1 MRKSRGKQERGA
13 KEAILERRRNVY
25 ALRAQ
30 GMSYRGIA
38 EKLDISANSVF
49 NDVQW
54 CADNWGQIPENSK
67 DAIRGQLVEVLRK
80 ATAVLVSDVENQ
92 AKNGQVTNALAADGS
107 VIGTQQK
114 AWVNPQS
121 LAELGR
127 TVERIAKVTGLMDS
141 GIDGATAGG
150 TSNVQVILPGAM
162 DGVAFADAAAKGA
175 LTDGQAVNTA
185 PVDVTPQGPEA
196 HSSGPQAPETLT

>member
-13 KEAILERRRNVY
+13 KEEILERRCNVF

-67 DAIRGQLVEVLRK
+67 DALRGQLVGEL
-80 ATAVLVSDVENQ
+80 ATSQSEQMNRQ
-92 AKNGQVTNALAADGS
+92 AQR
-107 VIGTQQK
+107 
-114 AWVNPQS
+114 P
-121 LAELGR
+121 
-127 TVERIAKVTGLMDS
+127 
-141 GIDGATAGG
+141 AGPH
-150 TSNVQVILPGAM
+150 Q
-162 DGVAFADAAAKGA
+162 
-175 LTDGQAVNTA
+175 
-185 PVDVTPQGPEA
+185 
-196 HSSGPQAPETLT
+196 